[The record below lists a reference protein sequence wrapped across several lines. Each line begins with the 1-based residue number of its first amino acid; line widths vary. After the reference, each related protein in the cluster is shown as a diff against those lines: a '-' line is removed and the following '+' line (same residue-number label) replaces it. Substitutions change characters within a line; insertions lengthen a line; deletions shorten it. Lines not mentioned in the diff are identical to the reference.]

1 MRVILVV
8 IVLVLIAGAGVVFL
22 VGPERIASRFSAE
35 GRRAR
40 MLARLNNTD
49 VVSRRSCGTGEA
61 YVNAAKWQ
69 DLGSR
74 DQERAAEALA
84 AYCASQG
91 GDGSMAIIDG
101 NSYARLGRWNG
112 TALER

>member
-1 MRVILVV
+1 MRLIAVIA
-8 IVLVLIAGAGVVFL
+8 VLVLLAAAGVAFL

-40 MLARLNNTD
+40 MLARLNSTE

-69 DLGSR
+69 DLGSG

-84 AYCASQG
+84 SYCASQG
-91 GDGSMAIIDG
+91 GDGTIAIIDG
-101 NSYARLGRWNG
+101 NSYARVARWNG